1 MGFMGLGE
9 PGLGAFIIVL
19 GAWINR
25 DFKTPVFRNAQESY
39 EFLME
44 DVGNET
50 TLRSTSMDSEPIDG
64 QRRWRLR
71 DLSLF
76 GYKRTINTPD
86 TSVFRSRFLSR
97 VLLRFPFIIE
107 IMYWTLIYGVSDLSL
122 SLCGD
127 LTLICRRS
135 INSAEASWR

>member
-9 PGLGAFIIVL
+9 PGLGACIIVL

-39 EFLME
+39 QFLME
-44 DVGNET
+44 DVGNENAP
-50 TLRSTSMDSEPIDG
+50 RSMNTDSEPNDG

-71 DLSLF
+71 DLSMF
-76 GYKRTINTPD
+76 GYKKTINTPD

-97 VLLRFPFIIE
+97 VLLRFPFIME
-107 IMYWTLIYGVSDLSL
+107 IVYWTLIYGVSNLLSPVVM
-122 SLCGD
+122 
-127 LTLICRRS
+127 
-135 INSAEASWR
+135 